1 MNAWEMQSGRRDET
15 TRGMVDGAR
24 VVFLVSSLFVC
35 LFLVSLFLSSCMLQM
50 KHESRFRSCLM
61 RRTIAHAWRWEGP
74 REPIPFPE

>member
-35 LFLVSLFLSSCMLQM
+35 LFLVSFFLRVCC
-50 KHESRFRSCLM
+50 K
-61 RRTIAHAWRWEGP
+61 
-74 REPIPFPE
+74 